1 LGERQL
7 AELRNALDS
16 MALVSGL
23 HRACGSI
30 RQHLERAL
38 LDEADLHW
46 SPFATLWCLWL
57 DGELETRHLAD
68 KTGVAKSTLSGI
80 LNMLEK
86 RELVRRRVNEAERRL
101 VLVDL
106 TEAGAERL
114 RALVPKCSSEEAH
127 IASGLTTD
135 QLRAATLA
143 MRVILAT
150 IRQLDAQ
157 TQQRSR

>member
-1 LGERQL
+1 
-7 AELRNALDS
+7 

-46 SPFATLWCLWL
+46 SAFATLWCLWL

-80 LNMLEK
+80 LNILEK
-86 RELVRRRVNEAERRL
+86 RKLVRRRVNEAERRL

-106 TEAGAERL
+106 TEEGAERL
-114 RALVPKCSSEEAH
+114 RALVPKCSSEDAR
-127 IASGLTTD
+127 ITSGLTTD